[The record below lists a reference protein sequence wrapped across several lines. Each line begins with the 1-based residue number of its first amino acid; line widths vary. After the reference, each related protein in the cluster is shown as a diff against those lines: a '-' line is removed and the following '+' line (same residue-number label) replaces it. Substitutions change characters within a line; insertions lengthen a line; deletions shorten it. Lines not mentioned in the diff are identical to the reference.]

1 MNNNEYY
8 YIILRGKLNNKYC
21 DENVKADE
29 YESKLLTLNQRKR
42 GVSYNLW
49 CVKIT
54 LITMLLAGFFSF
66 VSEITSS
73 VTSIVATIFLLLFL
87 IVLSIIF
94 DGIAMAVTSS
104 SKQSFSSF
112 VKDKSQL
119 YYKIGIK
126 LIENQ
131 ERVANICADVIG
143 DIFSIVSGSCSVSI
157 VIELLKTL
165 PSNYEQLLTI
175 LISSIVAGI
184 TVGGKAFMKKVAIK
198 SANSYLV
205 LTAKIIS
212 VFIGRKNVF
221 RKNKQS

>member
-157 VIELLKTL
+157 VI
-165 PSNYEQLLTI
+165 
-175 LISSIVAGI
+175 
-184 TVGGKAFMKKVAIK
+184 
-198 SANSYLV
+198 
-205 LTAKIIS
+205 
-212 VFIGRKNVF
+212 
-221 RKNKQS
+221 

>member
-1 MNNNEYY
+1 M
-8 YIILRGKLNNKYC
+8 RGKLNNKYI
-21 DENVKADE
+21 DSDKKAEE
-29 YESKLLTLNQRKR
+29 YENKLLTLSQKRR
-42 GVSYNLW
+42 GVSYNAW
-49 CVKIT
+49 CLKIT

-73 VTSIVATIFLLLFL
+73 ITSIVATIFLLLFL
-87 IVLSIIF
+87 IILSIIF

-104 SKQSFSSF
+104 NKHSFDLF
-112 VKDKSQL
+112 VKDKNSE
-119 YYKIGIK
+119 YYKIGLK

-157 VIELLKTL
+157 VIELLKSL
-165 PSNYEQLLTI
+165 PNTYEQILTI
-175 LISSIVAGI
+175 FISSAVAGI

-198 SANSYLV
+198 SANSYLI

>member
-1 MNNNEYY
+1 M
-8 YIILRGKLNNKYC
+8 NNKYI
-21 DENVKADE
+21 DSDKKAEE
-29 YESKLLTLNQRKR
+29 YENKLLTLSQKRR
-42 GVSYNLW
+42 GVSYNAW
-49 CVKIT
+49 CLKIT

-73 VTSIVATIFLLLFL
+73 ITSIVATIFLLLFL
-87 IVLSIIF
+87 IILSIIF

-104 SKQSFSSF
+104 NKHSFDLF
-112 VKDKSQL
+112 VKDKNSE
-119 YYKIGIK
+119 YYKIGLK

-157 VIELLKTL
+157 VIELLKSL
-165 PSNYEQLLTI
+165 PNTYEQILTI
-175 LISSIVAGI
+175 FISSAVAGI

-198 SANSYLV
+198 SANSYLI